1 VVVNR
6 VKVRNVGYKDEH
18 AWAKLSKRGTCGQ
31 HVDSKRAQR
40 VGYISIHV
48 ATLDL
53 PKDPT
58 VGWLNGGGGAL
69 IWHRSDPRG
78 FQNLDRAPKTPRF
91 RMKLGARLGEPYE
104 FAFNTKL

>member
-1 VVVNR
+1 MDL
-6 VKVRNVGYKDEH
+6 K
-18 AWAKLSKRGTCGQ
+18 Q

-40 VGYISIHV
+40 EGYISIHV

-58 VGWLNGGGGAL
+58 VGWLNGGGGSL

-78 FQNLDRAPKTPRF
+78 FQNVDENLKTPPF
-91 RMKLGARLGEPYE
+91 RMKLEARFGERLNSLG
-104 FAFNTKL
+104 FRKLRSDSSRKGMFRVHEGPN